1 MKKTG
6 IMNSRISKI
15 VSELGHTDTIVI
27 CDSGSPI
34 PPHVERIDIALKKGV
49 PSFLET
55 LATVLEEMQVE
66 SAVIA
71 EEMNSANA
79 QLRQQLTPVM
89 EGIPIR
95 AVTHEEFKRITHQA
109 KAVIRTGECT
119 PYANIILEAGVIF

>member
-79 QLRQQLTPVM
+79 RLRQQLTPVM

>member
-27 CDSGSPI
+27 CDSGLPI

>member
-15 VSELGHTDTIVI
+15 VSELGHTDSIVI
-27 CDSGSPI
+27 CDSGLPI

-66 SAVIA
+66 SAVVA
-71 EEMNSANA
+71 EEMTKANA
-79 QLRQQLTPVM
+79 QLRQQLAPVM

-119 PYANIILEAGVIF
+119 PYANIILKAGVIF